1 MQKMLWKCYENEVYI
16 IFLYTKEIYKH
27 ILLTLN
33 IQNVI
38 LNERDLIKVNL
49 DDKIYRIL
57 NQC

>member
-1 MQKMLWKCYENEVYI
+1 MLWKCYENEVYI
-16 IFLYTKEIYKH
+16 IFLYTKEICKH